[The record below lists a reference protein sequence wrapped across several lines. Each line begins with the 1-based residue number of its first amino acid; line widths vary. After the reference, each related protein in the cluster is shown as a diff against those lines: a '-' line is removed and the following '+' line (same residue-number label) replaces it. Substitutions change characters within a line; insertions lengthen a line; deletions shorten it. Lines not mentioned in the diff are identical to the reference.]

1 MLTFLRKIRHQFLS
15 ENKVSKYLLY
25 AIGEITLV
33 VIGILIALSINN
45 WNDNLKERQIEQRLL
60 RSLKKEISSNIEH
73 FDNIIRL
80 HTNSRSICVE
90 ILKQFGDSER
100 IINHKIL
107 DSLVENATV
116 PISVNPQ
123 MGVVKSI
130 ISTGDIKYL
139 KNELIVQFITMFEGR
154 LSESNDDFNRLLGVW
169 NSQLWPRENLY
180 IRRIN
185 RANVNNRWIGVDLS
199 NGGATSDYDRFFDDI
214 VLENTYMFT
223 LYNQTAIIRDE
234 ENLLTEM
241 KNILDI
247 INSELLSQN

>member
-247 INSELLSQN
+247 INSELRSPD